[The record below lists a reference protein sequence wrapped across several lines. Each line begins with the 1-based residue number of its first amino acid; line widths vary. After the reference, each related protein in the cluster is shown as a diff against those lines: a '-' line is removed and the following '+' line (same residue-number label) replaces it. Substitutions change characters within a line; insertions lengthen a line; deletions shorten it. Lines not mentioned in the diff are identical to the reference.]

1 MYRPAV
7 RKELSGEERMA
18 GTDRN
23 LFAPTP
29 NLDATVICRGT
40 QCSCPQGYPNTMPGL
55 QPLREVW
62 WELQGLPLTPLHLK
76 MSSRSATT
84 CGAAALHGAV
94 PMWENLTALGPIG
107 R

>member
-62 WELQGLPLTPLHLK
+62 WELQGLPPTPLHLK

-94 PMWENLTALGPIG
+94 HPCGKT
-107 R
+107 

>member
-7 RKELSGEERMA
+7 RKELSGEERRA

-23 LFAPTP
+23 LFAPIP
-29 NLDATVICRGT
+29 NLDAAVICRGT
-40 QCSCPQGYPNTMPGL
+40 RCCCPQGYPSTMPGL

-62 WELQGLPLTPLHLK
+62 WELQGLPPTSLHLK

-84 CGAAALHGAV
+84 CGAATLHGAV
-94 PMWENLTALGPIG
+94 HPLQSIT
-107 R
+107 